1 MRLRCSLLFG
11 ASVRISEYG
20 STVAQR
26 EAFQHAR
33 HRVRVGMMEKRSD
46 GLV

>member
-1 MRLRCSLLFG
+1 MDLRCSLLFG
-11 ASVRISEYG
+11 ASVLISESG
-20 STVAQR
+20 PTVAQR

-33 HRVRVGMMEKRSD
+33 HRVRVGVMEKRSD